1 MGGALSM
8 ATPHS
13 TVCPA
18 PQAVHEVVRSDRL
31 RDAVADRRAPR
42 LRDGY
47 AGIGAMADLQ
57 VVGRSSPGQAPPGQ
71 HAASAATL
79 YACGMVAVILTECSS
94 WFE

>member
-1 MGGALSM
+1 
-8 ATPHS
+8 
-13 TVCPA
+13 
-18 PQAVHEVVRSDRL
+18 VHDVVRSYRL
-31 RDAVADRRAPR
+31 RGAVADRRAPR